1 VGPGEGV
8 HEGQVVGESTRYAA
22 GQPAAVGAAAASA
35 AACVCAPMHC
45 LAVAQALALPF
56 FIV

>member
-1 VGPGEGV
+1 VGPGEAV
-8 HEGQVVGESTRYAA
+8 HEGQVVGESTRHAA
-22 GQPAAVGAAAASA
+22 GQPAAVGAAAA

-56 FIV
+56 SIV